1 MSLPPDYSFETHGPS
16 YATEESRAYG
26 VARREELAKLASGN
40 LLPGNYVTH
49 INEVTRR
56 RTTRK
61 PSPVYAIAEGG
72 AHWRCDQT
80 GYFVANARSGQRRG
94 NVIGRASFSRIP
106 MKKADEISREDVPFG
121 QRPNGNWRRLVPN
134 EFSTG
139 QEVCYDHRYYGRCL
153 LLATDGVH
161 AIIETHEKFEWRP
174 NKYGQ
179 PTFTLVGERE
189 RMEVDFKSLTQLPQE
204 NIPFVR
210 KRTCGTCS
218 CKFTSLLDDCP
229 DCGLPYR
236 KAKSKAKP
244 KVSPARMDAI
254 IEELLS

>member
-1 MSLPPDYSFETHGPS
+1 MSLPTDYSLETHGRS
-16 YATEESRAYG
+16 YATEESRA
-26 VARREELAKLASGN
+26 SGRFHDRN
-40 LLPGNYVTH
+40 
-49 INEVTRR
+49 
-56 RTTRK
+56 RTA

-72 AHWRCDQT
+72 VHWRCDQT
-80 GYFVANARSGQRRG
+80 GYFVANAKTGKSRERG
-94 NVIGRASFSRIP
+94 DGRGADIIGRAAFSRIK
-106 MKKADEISREDVPFG
+106 MQKADKISREDVPFG

-139 QEVCYDHRYYGRCL
+139 QEVCYDHRIYGRCL

-204 NIPFVR
+204 AMPSVR
-210 KRTCGTCS
+210 KRTCRSCD

-229 DCGLPYR
+229 DCNEPYR
-236 KAKSKAKP
+236 KAAKPRAKSKVDP
-244 KVSPARMDAI
+244 SILDSI
-254 IEELLS
+254 ITDLLS